1 MLIALA
7 LILTPSDVVLAGL
20 GDGATSVVTNADKVL
35 TFTAGQ
41 QDWSIRSVKLYG
53 DNSITGGS
61 VTFRLRDSLGAS
73 LAFGGAFL
81 NVDLA
86 LTGTDFDLSN
96 TAIGSYGLSANTQ
109 YQLSMFVG
117 NSLTMSNTNGQAF
130 EAHGFTQ
137 DISPGIKYSVTAA
150 AVPEPGTLLMGAVL
164 AALVAGGWWLW
175 RPV

>member
-1 MLIALA
+1 
-7 LILTPSDVVLAGL
+7 
-20 GDGATSVVTNADKVL
+20 
-35 TFTAGQ
+35 
-41 QDWSIRSVKLYG
+41 LYG

-86 LTGTDFDLSN
+86 LTGTDFDLSG
-96 TAIGSYGLSANTQ
+96 TPIGAYGLSAGNQ

-117 NSLTMSNTNGQAF
+117 NSLTMANTNGQAF
-130 EAHGFTQ
+130 EAFGFTQ
-137 DISPGIKYSVTAA
+137 DISPGIKYSVSAA
-150 AVPEPGTLLMGAVL
+150 AVPEPGTMLMGAVL

-175 RPV
+175 R

>member
-1 MLIALA
+1 MILSLLLLI
-7 LILTPSDVVLAGL
+7 PSDVVLAGL
-20 GDGATSVVTNADKVL
+20 GDGSTSVVTNADKVL

-41 QDWSIRSVKLYG
+41 QDWAIRSVKLYG

-86 LTGTDFDLSN
+86 LTGTDFDLSG
-96 TAIGSYGLSANTQ
+96 TPIGAYGLSAGNQ

-130 EAHGFTQ
+130 EAFGFTQ
-137 DISPGIKYSVTAA
+137 DVSPGIKYSVSAA

-175 RPV
+175 R

>member
-1 MLIALA
+1 MILSLLLLI
-7 LILTPSDVVLAGL
+7 PSDVVLAGL

-41 QDWSIRSVKLYG
+41 QDWAIRSVKLYG

-96 TAIGSYGLSANTQ
+96 TPIGAYGLSANTQ

-130 EAHGFTQ
+130 EAYGFTQ
-137 DISPGIKYSVTAA
+137 DVSPGIKYSVSAA

-175 RPV
+175 RF

>member
-35 TFTAGQ
+35 TFTSGQ

-61 VTFRLRDSLGAS
+61 VTFRLRDSLGAN

-81 NVDLA
+81 NVNLA

-96 TAIGSYGLSANTQ
+96 TAIGSYGLSAGTQ
-109 YQLSMFVG
+109 YQLSMYVG
-117 NSLTMSNTNGQAF
+117 SSLIMSQANGNAF
-130 EAHGFTQ
+130 QQNGWTQ
-137 DISPGIKYSVTAA
+137 DTSPGVKYSLDAA

-164 AALVAGGWWLW
+164 AALVAGWWWLW
-175 RPV
+175 RP

>member
-20 GDGATSVVTNADKVL
+20 GDGSTSVVTNADKVL

-41 QDWSIRSVKLYG
+41 QDWAIRSVKLYG
-53 DNSITGGS
+53 ETPSSAGGS

-96 TAIGSYGLSANTQ
+96 TPIGAYGLSASTQ

-117 NSLTMSNTNGQAF
+117 NSLTMANTNGQAF

-137 DISPGIKYSVTAA
+137 DVSPGIKYSVSAA

-175 RPV
+175 R